1 MAGGTAARFTATF
14 SVLRIR
20 DVRLLWTSQA
30 LSEIGD
36 WGARLALA
44 VLVYDR
50 SQSPLWSAVTL
61 AVSYLPY
68 LLSPILTPLAQRW
81 SLRSMMIGADLLR
94 MSVFALIAFPLPT
107 WALLVLA
114 FASALATPP
123 FEAARVAVTPEA
135 AGDERMPDAIAL
147 TNITFQVAQVIGF
160 ATAGLLMFL
169 VGPEPAILL
178 NAATFG
184 VSALLLVGMRA
195 GRHRPEPEPLLE
207 KPMRA
212 VRTITRTVLLRRII
226 VLVLL
231 LAFSDA
237 AVNAMLPVFVR
248 TNDYSELLLSALV
261 ITAPLVGAVSGSVV
275 PREGANAYLLRVSA
289 LLTLTA
295 GGGAGIL
302 FFLIGVGSTWQG
314 AAIAIVAVTAYGVT
328 IAADIPTMTAAMR
341 QVDDDLRAS
350 LVAVVQPALMGIQA
364 VGAVLAGAVALA
376 LPASITMSA
385 SLVLPVAYSI
395 WVLLRTKATPA
406 TIDLTEPHGD
416 DTSTEAASTIDVTS
430 AEQATQPSAEGPI
443 A

>member
-1 MAGGTAARFTATF
+1 MARGARSRFTATF
-14 SVLRIR
+14 SVLRVR

-50 SQSPLWSAVTL
+50 SDSALLSAATL

-81 SLRSMMIGADLLR
+81 SLRTMMIGADVLR
-94 MSVFALIAFPLPT
+94 MSVFALIALPLPT
-107 WALLVLA
+107 WALLALA

-135 AGDERMPDAIAL
+135 AGDQRMPDAIAL
-147 TNITFQVAQVIGF
+147 TNITFQVAQVVGF
-160 ATAGLLMFL
+160 ASAGFLMFL

-184 VSALLLVGMRA
+184 LSALLLVGMRA
-195 GRHRPEPEPLLE
+195 GRHRPEPEPPME
-207 KPMRA
+207 KPRRA
-212 VRTITRTVLLRRII
+212 LRAITGTTLLRRIVI
-226 VLVLL
+226 LVLV

-248 TNDYSELLLSALV
+248 TNGYSELLLSALV
-261 ITAPLVGAVSGSVV
+261 ITAPMVGAVSGSIV
-275 PREGANAYLLRVSA
+275 PREGANHYLLRISA

-295 GGGAGIL
+295 GGGAAVL
-302 FFLIGVGSTWQG
+302 FALIGLGSTWQG
-314 AAIAIVAVTAYGVT
+314 AVIAGVAITAYGVT

-341 QVDDDLRAS
+341 SVDDDLRAS

-364 VGAVLAGAVALA
+364 VGALMAGAIALM
-376 LPASITMSA
+376 LPASVTMA
-385 SLVLPVAYSI
+385 LSLVPPVGYSA
-395 WVLLRTKATPA
+395 WVLLRTKRSATV
-406 TIDLTEPHGD
+406 IDLTGT
-416 DTSTEAASTIDVTS
+416 DTTDADRDRSIIDLTDTTRSPVTE
-430 AEQATQPSAEGPI
+430 
-443 A
+443 